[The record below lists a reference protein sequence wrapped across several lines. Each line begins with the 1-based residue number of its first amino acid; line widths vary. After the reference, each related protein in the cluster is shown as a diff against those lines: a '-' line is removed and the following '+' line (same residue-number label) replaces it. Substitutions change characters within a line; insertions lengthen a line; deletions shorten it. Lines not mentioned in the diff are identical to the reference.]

1 MTIGLTSVALSFVN
15 LSSLQTIL
23 ILWFINGFGQGFSH
37 NCAFKITKTISQGK
51 NFAFLYG
58 IMLIGVNVS
67 GSIGPKLSNFVVSN
81 YDWRKWILFSG
92 LMPVLG
98 ALISFVFIPNDNSD
112 SRDNNL
118 SDKLTHNNLS
128 VNNINDNNIEKKG
141 KNYKSK
147 QNQLTNSQVAN
158 GKSQNLDQLSGAKE
172 QNSGGNSQV
181 ENPKSK
187 SHAAQQN
194 AHENGFVNLVLKN
207 ELFWMTNLGLF
218 VSYMV
223 RHGLPDW
230 TGIYLSKELGL
241 SDEQII
247 TFLSTFEIGGIFG
260 RLISG
265 YTSDL
270 LMKRSTKTTPELT
283 NENSSQELTSKRFA
297 NPRFTST
304 IIQMTI
310 SGLILHI
317 FNFILTSSSNS
328 IVLMITSFLLG
339 ATSYGIIMI
348 FTVISSELTQSN
360 QLNSTAMTLAKL
372 ASDCKF

>member
-1 MTIGLTSVALSFVN
+1 MTIGLTSIALSFVN
-15 LSSLQTIL
+15 LSSLQTII

-37 NCAFKITKTISQGK
+37 NCVFKIAKTISQGK

-112 SRDNNL
+112 SRDNL
-118 SDKLTHNNLS
+118 SDKLTHNNFS
-128 VNNINDNNIEKKG
+128 VNNINDKNIENKG

-158 GKSQNLDQLSGAKE
+158 GESQNLDQLSEVKE
-172 QNSGGNSQV
+172 QNSEPQM

-187 SHAAQQN
+187 SQAAQQN
-194 AHENGFVNLVLKN
+194 THENEFVNLVLKN
-207 ELFWMTNLGLF
+207 QLFWITNLGLF
-218 VSYMV
+218 ISYIV

-270 LMKRSTKTTPELT
+270 LMKTSTKATSELT
-283 NENSSQELTSKRFA
+283 NENSSREFTSKRFA

-304 IIQMTI
+304 IIQMAI
-310 SGLILHI
+310 SGLILHV

-328 IVLMITSFLLG
+328 IVLMMTSFFLG

-348 FTVISSELTQSN
+348 FTVISSELTQSKE
-360 QLNSTAMTLAKL
+360 LNSIAMTLAKL

>member
-1 MTIGLTSVALSFVN
+1 MTIGLTSIVLSFVN
-15 LSSLQTIL
+15 LSSLQIIS

-37 NCAFKITKTISQGK
+37 NCSFKIAKTISQGK

-81 YDWRKWILFSG
+81 YDWRKWIFFSG

-112 SRDNNL
+112 LRDNNL
-118 SDKLTHNNLS
+118 SDKSTHNNLS
-128 VNNINDNNIEKKG
+128 VNNINDKNIENKG
-141 KNYKSK
+141 KNDKSK

-158 GKSQNLDQLSGAKE
+158 EKSQNLDQLSGAKE
-172 QNSGGNSQV
+172 QNSRSQV

-187 SHAAQQN
+187 SQTAQQN

-207 ELFWMTNLGLF
+207 ELFWLTNLGLF
-218 VSYMV
+218 VSYLV
-223 RHGLPDW
+223 RQSLPDW
-230 TGIYLSKELGL
+230 TGVYLSKELGL

-270 LMKRSTKTTPELT
+270 LMKRSTKTISELT

-310 SGLILHI
+310 SGLILHV

-328 IVLMITSFLLG
+328 IVLMTTSFLLG

-348 FTVISSELTQSN
+348 FTVISSELTQSK
-360 QLNSTAMTLAKL
+360 QMNSIAMTLAKL
-372 ASDCKF
+372 TSDCKF